1 MRQLLPIDD
10 QETCGIVWDHEVA
23 SVRGV
28 FFNYKEA
35 PRSLFFLNI
44 NGGMR
49 AKWRKKRM
57 RRLQETTQETEN
69 ISHQVHLLH
78 LLIEFKRLAEGLA
91 GGCQGQAD
99 SPPAWSIQIFSDSLV
114 ILAMRR
120 SIHCPQHLPLLILYS
135 SVLSMAPTF
144 LDLGDI
150 FLAVMATPS
159 TQYHFPEDAGRVST
173 SHSAS
178 PL

>member
-1 MRQLLPIDD
+1 MIKRVALSGIMRSPQF
-10 QETCGIVWDHEVA
+10 EEF
-23 SVRGV
+23 
-28 FFNYKEA
+28 FFNYEEA

-49 AKWRKKRM
+49 AKWPKKRM

-69 ISHQVHLLH
+69 ISHQVHLLY
-78 LLIEFKRLAEGLA
+78 LLIKFKRLAEGLA

-135 SVLSMAPTF
+135 SVLNMAPTS

-150 FLAVMATPS
+150 FLAVMS
-159 TQYHFPEDAGRVST
+159 TQDAGRVSA